1 MNTSYTLTSDITLR
15 LLKHLCFSGSWS
27 KFGVADGRLS
37 RLGSFS
43 WSWVWSCW
51 GSGPFL
57 VSAPLSRCLVPTGLG
72 AMVAT
77 CRYVR
82 WVKCV
87 ALSWEWETQGNTRI
101 TLNYSIW
108 QESLTIWKKKTCLYF
123 NSSFVT
129 PHNFKHEL
137 THQEI
142 WNKNTR
148 LQLYT
153 VGAKHLKPQWKSRID
168 WLIY

>member
-43 WSWVWSCW
+43 WSWSCW

-87 ALSWEWETQGNTRI
+87 ALSWEGETQGNTRI

-108 QESLTIWKKKTCLYF
+108 QSLTIWKKNPACILIQVL
-123 NSSFVT
+123 S
-129 PHNFKHEL
+129 HHIIL
-137 THQEI
+137 
-142 WNKNTR
+142 NTNWHIR
-148 LQLYT
+148 KFETKIQDYNCI
-153 VGAKHLKPQWKSRID
+153 Q
-168 WLIY
+168 